1 MFCSC
6 FRAHGG
12 ACWWDIRCFVP
23 VLGPMVGHAG
33 GILMYMC
40 FVPVLGPMVG
50 HAGGILGVLFL
61 F

>member
-1 MFCSC
+1 MFCSI

-33 GILMYMC
+33 GILG
-40 FVPVLGPMVG
+40 F
-50 HAGGILGVLFL
+50 LFL

>member
-6 FRAHGG
+6 LRAHGG
-12 ACWWDIRCFVP
+12 ACWWDIRP
-23 VLGPMVGHAG
+23 VLE
-33 GILMYMC
+33 
-40 FVPVLGPMVG
+40 PMVG

>member
-1 MFCSC
+1 MFCSI

-12 ACWWDIRCFVP
+12 ACWWDIRLCFV
-23 VLGPMVGHAG
+23 L
-33 GILMYMC
+33 
-40 FVPVLGPMVG
+40 FLGPMVG